1 MKKLTFN
8 IGGQIITS
16 LHTFTIEDSEF
27 TTKINL
33 RMINEILDDIFVD
46 IAPIQHGKNIKC
58 EISR

>member
-8 IGGQIITS
+8 IDGQIITS
-16 LHTFTIEDSEF
+16 LHTFAIEDSEF

-33 RMINEILDDIFVD
+33 LMINETLDDILVD

-58 EISR
+58 EIIR